1 MAVCPGLPPA
11 RSPHCVCGGA
21 PWPRA
26 AGPPAPAL
34 AAHPAGAAGQGLSG
48 QPGEGRVGGVLP
60 GAGPP
65 WLPALGVIS
74 LSLNL
79 CLQHPKWT
87 HQNEKGNRKQRQPLW
102 WLRKVTPAAPFPPG
116 GPCPPTLPSQLCAYT
131 ARREGT
137 TAWLP
142 SLCGAGGPNAFQ
154 AGRRRTGAVVGRERL
169 WMCCVFELCV
179 VSMWSVCVRSPC
191 GVCIRVWSP
200 CTVCIRV
207 RSPCAVRAPARACR
221 AVLMGRGHSEAASAP
236 AAEGPSLRPRQ
247 GGCRAARPRC
257 GPRAPCSQ
265 RRRRRAEQL
274 GSCQVTVRL
283 GWIRGSLRWC

>member
-34 AAHPAGAAGQGLSG
+34 VAHPAGAAGQGLSG
-48 QPGEGRVGGVLP
+48 QPGEGQVGGVLP

-102 WLRKVTPAAPFPPG
+102 WLGKVTPAAPFPPW

-142 SLCGAGGPNAFQ
+142 SLCGAGGPSAFQ

-179 VSMWSVCVRSPC
+179 VSMWSVCVGSLC
-191 GVCIRVWSP
+191 GVRVY
-200 CTVCIRV
+200 VCGL
-207 RSPCAVRAPARACR
+207 R
-221 AVLMGRGHSEAASAP
+221 AVCASA
-236 AAEGPSLRPRQ
+236 
-247 GGCRAARPRC
+247 C
-257 GPRAPCSQ
+257 GLRAPCASACGLRVLCVHLHVPAVQ
-265 RRRRRAEQL
+265 CLWAGDTARRPQLRQPRGRVCVPAGAGAEQRGL
-274 GSCQVTVRL
+274 GAGPGRPAA
-283 GWIRGSLRWC
+283 RGGGAVLSSWVHAR